1 MTKCIFKF
9 FFFGHTD
16 CIQFR
21 MAVMLVQTK
30 KKKEINREQLSGKYP
45 SDYFRKKKKVA
56 VLTDTFNAVDVPQY
70 MISNVYT

>member
-1 MTKCIFKF
+1 
-9 FFFGHTD
+9 
-16 CIQFR
+16 